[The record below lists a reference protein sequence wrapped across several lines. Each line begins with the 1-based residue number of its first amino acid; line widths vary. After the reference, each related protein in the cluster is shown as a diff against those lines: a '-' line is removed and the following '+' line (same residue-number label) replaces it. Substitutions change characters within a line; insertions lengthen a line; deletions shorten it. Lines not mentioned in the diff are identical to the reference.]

1 MFDYEVIYEIFYKCR
16 ILVIKINNIFIFCIV
31 GCMNNF
37 KLLYMFY
44 LILDQIYFVFVDFNS
59 RMVIEG
65 CYFV

>member
-44 LILDQIYFVFVDFNS
+44 FILD
-59 RMVIEG
+59 
-65 CYFV
+65 